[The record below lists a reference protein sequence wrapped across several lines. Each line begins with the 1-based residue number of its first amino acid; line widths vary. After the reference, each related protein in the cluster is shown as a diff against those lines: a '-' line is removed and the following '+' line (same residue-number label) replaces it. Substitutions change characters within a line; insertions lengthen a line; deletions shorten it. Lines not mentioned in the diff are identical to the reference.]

1 MNRDWLIRTET
12 LIGAENIDKLQR
24 ATVAIL
30 DRKSVV

>member
-24 ATVAIL
+24 LSLIHI
-30 DRKSVV
+30 